1 LILVTGSTGFIGK
14 ALVPELL
21 DRGYKLAVL
30 VNKTPPHNDWI
41 DRVKVLTADIT
52 KEEIFKIKDYP
63 FTKIIHLA
71 AYIPR
76 KDIPEELEN
85 CLKVNVI
92 GTNNLLEFARIREI
106 TRFINS
112 SSAIVYDV
120 TERPKVFKENSRVFP
135 KTYYGM
141 SKLFGE
147 MLCERYRK
155 NAGIKTI
162 SLRYSYVYGHGMPE
176 HFVFGKFCNLARKG
190 EDIPIYGTGRGVRDF
205 IYVKDII
212 SAIIFV
218 LENKAIGCYNIGTGI
233 GISLSNLAK
242 SIIRTTN
249 SKSRIIFHQD
259 QKEDKSQPILDI
271 SKARKRLDFHQLYPL
286 EEGLRD
292 YLRNPGS

>member
-71 AYIPR
+71 AYIPQ
-76 KDIPEELEN
+76 KDTPDELEN
-85 CLKVNVI
+85 CLKANVI
-92 GTNNLLEFARIREI
+92 GTNNLLEFARIRGI

-120 TERPKVFKENSRVFP
+120 TERPKVFKENSRVSP

-141 SKLFGE
+141 SKLLGE
-147 MLCERYRK
+147 MLCEKYRK
-155 NAGIKTI
+155 IASIKTI
-162 SLRYSYVYGHGMPE
+162 SLRYSYIYGPGMPE
-176 HFVFGKFCNLARKG
+176 HFVFGKFLNFAKKG
-190 EDIPIYGTGRGVRDF
+190 EDIPIYGTGKGVRDF
-205 IYVKDII
+205 IYIKDVI
-212 SAIIFV
+212 
-218 LENKAIGCYNIGTGI
+218 KAIMLALEGDIVGCFNIGTSV
-233 GISLSNLAK
+233 GISLSELAEK
-242 SIIRTTN
+242 IIRATN

-259 QKEDKSQPILDI
+259 QKEDKSRTILDI
-271 SKARKRLDFHQLYPL
+271 SKAMKRLSFNPVYTM
-286 EEGLRD
+286 EKGLTD
-292 YLRNPGS
+292 YLRNSGS

>member
-1 LILVTGSTGFIGK
+1 MILVTGSTGFIGK

-71 AYIPR
+71 AYIPQ
-76 KDIPEELEN
+76 KDTPDELEN
-85 CLKVNVI
+85 CLKANVI
-92 GTNNLLEFARIREI
+92 GTNNLLEFARIRGI

-120 TERPKVFKENSRVFP
+120 TERPKVFKENSRVSP

-141 SKLFGE
+141 SKLLGE
-147 MLCERYRK
+147 MLCEKYRK
-155 NAGIKTI
+155 IASIKTI
-162 SLRYSYVYGHGMPE
+162 SLRYSYIYGPGMPE
-176 HFVFGKFCNLARKG
+176 HFVFGKFLNFAKKG
-190 EDIPIYGTGRGVRDF
+190 EDIPIYGTGKGVRDF
-205 IYVKDII
+205 IYIKDVI
-212 SAIIFV
+212 
-218 LENKAIGCYNIGTGI
+218 KAIMLALEGDIVGCFNIGTSV
-233 GISLSNLAK
+233 GISLSELAEK
-242 SIIRTTN
+242 IIRATN

-259 QKEDKSQPILDI
+259 QKEDKSRTILDI
-271 SKARKRLDFHQLYPL
+271 SKAMKRLSFNPVYTM
-286 EEGLRD
+286 EKGLTD
-292 YLRNPGS
+292 YLRNSGS

>member
-71 AYIPR
+71 AYIPQ
-76 KDIPEELEN
+76 KDTPDELEN
-85 CLKVNVI
+85 CLKANVI
-92 GTNNLLEFARIREI
+92 GTNNLLEFARIRGI

-141 SKLFGE
+141 SKLLGE
-147 MLCERYRK
+147 MLCEKYRK
-155 NAGIKTI
+155 IDSIKTI
-162 SLRYSYVYGHGMPE
+162 SLRYSYIYGPGMPE
-176 HFVFGKFCNLARKG
+176 HFVFGKFLNFAKKG
-190 EDIPIYGTGRGVRDF
+190 EDIPIYGTGKGVRDF
-205 IYVKDII
+205 IYIKDVIN
-212 SAIIFV
+212 AIMLA
-218 LENKAIGCYNIGTGI
+218 LEGAIVGCFNIGTSV
-233 GISLSNLAK
+233 GISLSELAEK
-242 SIIRTTN
+242 IIRATN

-259 QKEDKSQPILDI
+259 QKEDKSQTILDI
-271 SKARKRLDFHQLYPL
+271 SKAMKRLSFNPVYTM
-286 EEGLRD
+286 EKGLTD
-292 YLRNPGS
+292 YLRNSGS

>member
-1 LILVTGSTGFIGK
+1 MILITGSTGFIGK
-14 ALVPELL
+14 ALVPELI

-30 VNKTPPHNDWI
+30 VNKTPPHNNWI

-71 AYIPR
+71 AYVPQ
-76 KDIPEELEN
+76 KDSPDEFEN
-85 CLKVNVI
+85 CLKANVI
-92 GTNNLLEFARIREI
+92 GTNNLLELTRIRGI

-112 SSAIVYDV
+112 SSAIVYGV
-120 TERPKVFKENSRVFP
+120 TDRPKVFKENSRVFP

-141 SKLFGE
+141 SKLLGE
-147 MLCERYRK
+147 MLCEGHRK
-155 NAGIKTI
+155 ISGIKTI
-162 SLRYSYVYGHGMPE
+162 SLRYSYVYGYGMPE

-190 EDIPIYGTGRGVRDF
+190 EDIPIYGTGKGVRDF
-205 IYVKDII
+205 IYVKDIL
-212 SAIIFV
+212 SAIILV
-218 LENKAIGCYNIGTGI
+218 LENKAVGCYNIGTGI
-233 GISLSNLAK
+233 GISLSDLAE
-242 SIIRTTN
+242 SIIRITN

-259 QKEDKSQPILDI
+259 QKEDRSQPILDI
-271 SKARKRLDFHQLYPL
+271 SKARTRLGLHQLYTL

>member
-1 LILVTGSTGFIGK
+1 MILVTGSTGFIGK

-71 AYIPR
+71 AYIPQ
-76 KDIPEELEN
+76 KDTPDELEN
-85 CLKVNVI
+85 CLKANVI
-92 GTNNLLEFARIREI
+92 GTNNLLEFARIRGI

-120 TERPKVFKENSRVFP
+120 TERPKVFKENSRVSP

-141 SKLFGE
+141 SKLLGE
-147 MLCERYRK
+147 MLCEKYRK
-155 NAGIKTI
+155 IASIKTI
-162 SLRYSYVYGHGMPE
+162 SLRYSYIYGPGMPE
-176 HFVFGKFCNLARKG
+176 HFVFGKFLNFVKKG
-190 EDIPIYGTGRGVRDF
+190 EDIPIYGTGKGVRDF
-205 IYVKDII
+205 IYVKDLIP
-212 SAIIFV
+212 AIILA
-218 LENKAIGCYNIGTGI
+218 LESNKVGCYNIGTGI
-233 GISLSNLAK
+233 GTSLSDLAK
-242 SIIRTTN
+242 SIVRITN
-249 SKSRIIFHQD
+249 SRTKIIFHKD

-271 SKARKRLDFHQLYPL
+271 SKARKRLGFHQLYTL
-286 EEGLRD
+286 EEGH
-292 YLRNPGS
+292 NG

>member
-1 LILVTGSTGFIGK
+1 LILLTGSTGFIGK

-52 KEEIFKIKDYP
+52 KVEIFKIKDYP

-71 AYIPR
+71 AYIPQ
-76 KDIPEELEN
+76 KDSPDELEN
-85 CLKVNVI
+85 CLKANVT
-92 GTNNLLEFARIREI
+92 GTNNLLEFARIRGI

-141 SKLFGE
+141 SKLLGE
-147 MLCERYRK
+147 MLCEKYRK
-155 NAGIKTI
+155 IASIKTI
-162 SLRYSYVYGHGMPE
+162 SLRYSYIYGPGMPE
-176 HFVFGKFCNLARKG
+176 HFVFGKFLNFAKKG
-190 EDIPIYGTGRGVRDF
+190 GDIPIYGTGKGVRDF
-205 IYVKDII
+205 IYIKD
-212 SAIIFV
+212 V
-218 LENKAIGCYNIGTGI
+218 TKAIMLALEGDIVSCFNIGTSV
-233 GISLSNLAK
+233 GISLSELAEN
-242 SIIRTTN
+242 IIRATN
-249 SKSRIIFHQD
+249 SKSSIIFHQD

-271 SKARKRLDFHQLYPL
+271 SKAMKRLGFNPVYTL
-286 EEGLRD
+286 EEGLTD
-292 YLRNPGS
+292 YLRNSGS